1 MIVNFYKPL
10 KLFLEAYL
18 GRGCYGGQLTPPPR
32 KSVKSMVFKGGGGQT
47 CAETPPP
54 SKNSL
59 ICLWVFLTPIICL
72 GIVEPNNE
80 RVPNKNPL
88 LMIEEEQKEQS
99 AKLSKMEREMEEV
112 FGNCFKE
119 TFSRHLIK

>member
-1 MIVNFYKPL
+1 MQLSDLPVGPSHCVLCPDGGLGFTKMARRGFFQIIIFFFYVCI
-10 KLFLEAYL
+10 FF
-18 GRGCYGGQLTPPPR
+18 T
-32 KSVKSMVFKGGGGQT
+32 
-47 CAETPPP
+47 
-54 SKNSL
+54 
-59 ICLWVFLTPIICL
+59 CL

-112 FGNCFKE
+112 NNF
-119 TFSRHLIK
+119 LIFYGVTSSL

>member
-1 MIVNFYKPL
+1 MCGLPSGRRFGLYQDGKRGILSDYYFFFYVCI
-10 KLFLEAYL
+10 FF
-18 GRGCYGGQLTPPPR
+18 T
-32 KSVKSMVFKGGGGQT
+32 
-47 CAETPPP
+47 
-54 SKNSL
+54 
-59 ICLWVFLTPIICL
+59 CL

-112 FGNCFKE
+112 NNF
-119 TFSRHLIK
+119 LIFYGVTSSL